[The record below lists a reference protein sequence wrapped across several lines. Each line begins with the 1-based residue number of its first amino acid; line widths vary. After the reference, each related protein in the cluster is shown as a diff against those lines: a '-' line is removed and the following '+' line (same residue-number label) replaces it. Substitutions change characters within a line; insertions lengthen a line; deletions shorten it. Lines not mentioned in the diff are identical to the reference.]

1 MAHNDFHGVYNQDVD
16 RPSCAAGDKLEDTST
31 GQSALPK
38 SGRDSA
44 SGEQRCNIKMEPS
57 ERTSEVSYTSARLR
71 VGKRKLD
78 AEVSSS
84 VSGPPVSSDGT
95 IQYEVPPGA
104 DISLER
110 APEEADKLLA
120 LFLEL
125 RGIARSAV
133 RDTGLGFYFNAYGY
147 GTPSERQDIMPQIE
161 QELHECSML
170 KLVQFFRYFLCS
182 DDFEAFAS
190 KLYDWIQAAQPKS
203 NEALSAGTEEPDNQ
217 SEPLHYLDRD
227 KLQLLQMFRC
237 LLESEA
243 RRSCTPFERRL
254 RAELLEQALMPA
266 EAEQVAGLIYD
277 SLLPAEVDAWNRKL
291 HEESVDAYWMP
302 S

>member
-1 MAHNDFHGVYNQDVD
+1 MDEDFDSNLGPMSCNPMGRAAAHGSGATPGAELSGTDSGG
-16 RPSCAAGDKLEDTST
+16 PT
-31 GQSALPK
+31 GQAEAK
-38 SGRDSA
+38 TR
-44 SGEQRCNIKMEPS
+44 M
-57 ERTSEVSYTSARLR
+57 
-71 VGKRKLD
+71 GKRKRATGCSSNA
-78 AEVSSS
+78 AESSS

-243 RRSCTPFERRL
+243 RSSCTPFERRL

-291 HEESVDAYWMP
+291 HKESIDAYWMP

>member
-1 MAHNDFHGVYNQDVD
+1 MDLAQHLVLNCQALTAEGLL
-16 RPSCAAGDKLEDTST
+16 DKLRPRPEWASESVQLVAPAMLQSLAPSRDRQCPVTAPYSMKCLPVQISPWSGLRKKLISYWHSSWNCEALL
-31 GQSALPK
+31 GQQCVTP
-38 SGRDSA
+38 DWDF
-44 SGEQRCNIKMEPS
+44 I
-57 ERTSEVSYTSARLR
+57 
-71 VGKRKLD
+71 
-78 AEVSSS
+78 
-84 VSGPPVSSDGT
+84 
-95 IQYEVPPGA
+95 
-104 DISLER
+104 
-110 APEEADKLLA
+110 
-120 LFLEL
+120 
-125 RGIARSAV
+125 
-133 RDTGLGFYFNAYGY
+133 FNAYGY

-243 RRSCTPFERRL
+243 RSSCTPFERRL

-291 HEESVDAYWMP
+291 HEESIDAYWMP